1 MDTQQIQDALIERAA
16 AAFSQDKMDETGFEA
31 FVARVHRAKS
41 SAELRAAEALLLP
54 LEPPPSP
61 GIAAYADRSPGEKR
75 GGVRDERTF
84 SLNMSNL
91 KKRGVWV
98 DARHYRLEGKMS
110 NFEMD
115 FRSYADETNFS
126 LSIDVDLSMSNLRLR
141 VPSDWDVDC
150 RIDRNTASNIKDR
163 GPDGTVGNNR
173 IVIDG
178 ALSMSNIKIK
188 RYRRGRRR
196 GLLFLLLGR

>member
-1 MDTQQIQDALIERAA
+1 LIERAA
-16 AAFSQDKMDETGFEA
+16 AAFSQDKMDETEFET

-41 SAELRAAEALLLP
+41 SAELRAAEAFLLP

-61 GIAAYADRSPGEKR
+61 GIATYGDRSPGERR
-75 GGVRDERTF
+75 GGSREERTF

-91 KKRGVWV
+91 KKRGSWV

-110 NFEMD
+110 NFELD
-115 FRSYADETNFS
+115 FRSYAEETNFS
-126 LSIDVDLSMSNLRLR
+126 LSLDVDLSMSNLRLR

-150 RIDRNTASNIKDR
+150 RIDRHTASNIKDR
-163 GPDGTVGNNR
+163 GPDGAVGNNR

-178 ALSMSNIKIK
+178 SLSMSNIKIR